1 MPALRSRRNP
11 LSCAFGRL
19 RRSDPGLPGAASW
32 IFRKG
37 IAQAASRMSTNP
49 GQAAGHSTAA
59 RIGRWMI
66 PAIPF
71 GWTWVPEF
79 GIQKRSEG
87 VVPSNVYLREDEL
100 LAGNRLEPYI
110 QAQITIMKRTF
121 LEPMIAGP
129 TPMTFPDAD
138 ESAML
143 MLKHKAMHQV
153 TVFQVQHYVRSGKWI
168 GIATLTTLET
178 ELLKV
183 RPDFDQFMKLL
194 RIEPEPKSSY
204 GA

>member
-1 MPALRSRRNP
+1 
-11 LSCAFGRL
+11 
-19 RRSDPGLPGAASW
+19 
-32 IFRKG
+32 
-37 IAQAASRMSTNP
+37 MSTSP
-49 GQAAGHSTAA
+49 GQAGAVTAA
-59 RIGRWMI
+59 RIGRWII

-87 VVPSNVYLREDEL
+87 VVPSNVYLRDDVL
-100 LAGNRLEPYI
+100 LAGDKLELYI

-121 LEPMIAGP
+121 MEPMIAGP
-129 TPMTFPDAD
+129 APMEFPGA
-138 ESAML
+138 EEAAML
-143 MLKHKAMHQV
+143 MLKHKPMHQV
-153 TVFQVQHYVRSGKWI
+153 TVFQVQHYVRCGKWI

-194 RIEPEPKSSY
+194 RIAPEQV
-204 GA
+204 